1 MHNEYLEAIINL
13 RSQISSR
20 FVRRF
25 IEYGNENINYRTE
38 PRLLFQN
45 MVPVFRLLDKKCP
58 DFRTLTIFV
67 RFMAAYFPTFF
78 EMLDVVFWI
87 VSLHVY
93 VFWSKID
100 RYISVGY
107 SISVYRVELSALMN
121 MFWRCINTLD

>member
-45 MVPVFRLLDKKCP
+45 MVPVFRLLDKKYP

-67 RFMAAYFPTFF
+67 RFMAAYFPTFLRCLTLFSELFHYMCMYFDQRSIDIFRLDIPSAYIGLNFLLLRICF
-78 EMLDVVFWI
+78 EDV
-87 VSLHVY
+87 
-93 VFWSKID
+93 SKH
-100 RYISVGY
+100 
-107 SISVYRVELSALMN
+107 
-121 MFWRCINTLD
+121 

>member
-1 MHNEYLEAIINL
+1 MHNEYLEAIIDL

-20 FVRRF
+20 FVQRF

-45 MVPVFRLLDKKCP
+45 MVPVFRMLDKKYP

-78 EMLDVVFWI
+78 ICLLFSELFYYMCMYFDQRSIDIFRLDIPSAYIGLNFLLLRI
-87 VSLHVY
+87 CFEDVSKH
-93 VFWSKID
+93 
-100 RYISVGY
+100 
-107 SISVYRVELSALMN
+107 
-121 MFWRCINTLD
+121 

>member
-45 MVPVFRLLDKKCP
+45 MVPVFRLLDKKYP

-78 EMLDVVFWI
+78 EMLVFSELFHYMCMYFDQRSMDI
-87 VSLHVY
+87 FRLD
-93 VFWSKID
+93 IP
-100 RYISVGY
+100 
-107 SISVYRVELSALMN
+107 SVYIGLNFLLLWICFEDVSIH
-121 MFWRCINTLD
+121 WTK

>member
-45 MVPVFRLLDKKCP
+45 MVPVFRLLDKKYP

-78 EMLDVVFWI
+78 EMLVVFWI

-121 MFWRCINTLD
+121 MFWRCIKTLD

>member
-45 MVPVFRLLDKKCP
+45 MVPVFRLLDKKYP

-67 RFMAAYFPTFF
+67 RFMAAYFPTFLRCLTLFSELFHYMCMYFDQRSIDIFRLDIPSAYIGLNFLLLRICF
-78 EMLDVVFWI
+78 EDV
-87 VSLHVY
+87 
-93 VFWSKID
+93 SK
-100 RYISVGY
+100 
-107 SISVYRVELSALMN
+107 L
-121 MFWRCINTLD
+121 

>member
-20 FVRRF
+20 FVQRF

-45 MVPVFRLLDKKCP
+45 MVPVFRLLDKKYP

-78 EMLDVVFWI
+78 EMLVF
-87 VSLHVY
+87 SELFY
-93 VFWSKID
+93 YMCMYFD
-100 RYISVGY
+100 RRSMDIFRLD
-107 SISVYRVELSALMN
+107 IPSVYIGLNFLLLRICFEDVS
-121 MFWRCINTLD
+121 IH

>member
-45 MVPVFRLLDKKCP
+45 MVPVFRLLDKKYP

-67 RFMAAYFPTFF
+67 RFMAAYFPIFLRCLLFSELFHYMCMYFDQRSIDIFRLDIPSAYIGLNFLLLRICF
-78 EMLDVVFWI
+78 ED
-87 VSLHVY
+87 
-93 VFWSKID
+93 D
-100 RYISVGY
+100 
-107 SISVYRVELSALMN
+107 
-121 MFWRCINTLD
+121 

>member
-45 MVPVFRLLDKKCP
+45 MVPVFRLLDKKYP

-67 RFMAAYFPTFF
+67 RFMAAYFPTFLRCLLFSELFHYMCMYFDQRSIDIFRLDIPSAYIGLNFLLLRICF
-78 EMLDVVFWI
+78 EDV
-87 VSLHVY
+87 
-93 VFWSKID
+93 SKH
-100 RYISVGY
+100 
-107 SISVYRVELSALMN
+107 
-121 MFWRCINTLD
+121 